1 MLVGYPPFNE
11 QNFMK
16 LKDRVTNCE
25 YQLPQDMDLDAADI
39 IRQLLMTNP
48 DHRLGT
54 NSNFS
59 QLKGHPFFKGID
71 FDKLLK
77 GADEPVWKPS

>member
-1 MLVGYPPFNE
+1 MLVGCPPFNE
-11 QNFMK
+11 QNFML
-16 LKDRVTNCE
+16 LKDRVTNCQ
-25 YQLPQDMDLDAADI
+25 YILPHDLDPDAADI
-39 IRQLLMTNP
+39 ICKLLMTNP

-59 QLKGHPFFKGID
+59 QLKGHSFFKHID

-77 GADEPVWKPS
+77 GAEEPVWKPS